1 MSARPTDVEIASVF
15 EGVPV
20 RELRGAKE
28 GGDDDPLVT
37 RYFRDLALHPVMSP
51 DEELEAARTVE
62 QRELG
67 HWVALFSFPL
77 AAEPILL
84 TLEDQVLNAGKDEVS
99 APQIPDLLHLARL
112 IGAKGTLTGEQHR
125 QYLALSRGIA
135 VAIRLPDADRMWMAT
150 ADQTAHDLV
159 REPDVERQVSDPHEA
174 LLSYPRIPM
183 SREYR
188 AYLERVDRSFEAQHD
203 AKGRFLKANLRLVVS
218 IASRY
223 NRGRLPLIDLIQ
235 EGNIGLMKAVERFD
249 HTRGYRFST
258 YASWWIRHVM
268 SRALADKGRAVRIPV
283 HMLDAYNRVARAT
296 QAILARTG
304 RDPTLAELER
314 ETGLPRDKLDKIKE
328 LHPETALSLDHA
340 VGDED
345 GQDFIDLLQDENA
358 LSPFD
363 HLANRTSGGEI
374 RRLLATLTPMEA
386 RILRWRFGL
395 DDEDELSL
403 REIGD
408 KYNLSRERIRQL
420 QEQALD
426 KLRTQMRDEGR
437 TDE

>member
-1 MSARPTDVEIASVF
+1 MSARPTDVEVASVL

-20 RELRGAKE
+20 HELRGVKE
-28 GGDDDPLVT
+28 GGGDDPLVT
-37 RYFRDLALHPVMSP
+37 RYFRDMALHPVMSP
-51 DEELEAARTVE
+51 DEELQAARTVE
-62 QRELG
+62 QCELG

-84 TLEDQVLNAGKDEVS
+84 TLEDQVLDAGTDEVN

-125 QYLALSRGIA
+125 QYLALSRDIA
-135 VAIRLPDADRMWMAT
+135 IAIRVPDADRIWMAT

-159 REPDVERQVSDPHEA
+159 REPDVEHDVSGPHEA
-174 LLSYPRIPM
+174 LLSHPRIPM

-188 AYLERVDRSFEAQHD
+188 AYLERVDRSFDAQHD
-203 AKGRFLKANLRLVVS
+203 AKSRFLKANLRLVVS

-223 NRGRLPLIDLIQ
+223 NRGRLPLLDLIQ
-235 EGNIGLMKAVERFD
+235 EGNIGLMKAVEHFD

-258 YASWWIRHVM
+258 YASWWIQHEL

-283 HMLDAYNRVARAT
+283 HMLDASKRVTRAT

-304 RDPTLAELER
+304 RDPTLAELVS
-314 ETGLPRDKLDKIKE
+314 ETGLPREKLDKVKE
-328 LHPETALSLDHA
+328 LHFENTVSLDL
-340 VGDED
+340 VIDSLQEED
-345 GQDFIDLLQDENA
+345 A

-363 HLANRTSGGEI
+363 QLVNRTSGRQV

-403 REIGD
+403 QEIGD
-408 KYNLSRERIRQL
+408 KYSLTRERIRQI
-420 QEQALD
+420 QEQALG
-426 KLRTQMRDEGR
+426 KLRTQMRDEGQ